1 MKNQYTIDEEDYFE
15 NLIQLVE
22 HYKHDSDGLVTNLK
36 EHVAMVGRGM
46 EVSVDR
52 MDFIE
57 GNYTYISYET
67 PG

>member
-1 MKNQYTIDEEDYFE
+1 MKNQYAIDEKQYFE
-15 NLIQLVE
+15 NLTQLVE
-22 HYKHDSDGLVTNLK
+22 HYKHNADGLLSKLK

-52 MDFIE
+52 KDFIE
-57 GNYTYISYET
+57 GIYTYISYEA